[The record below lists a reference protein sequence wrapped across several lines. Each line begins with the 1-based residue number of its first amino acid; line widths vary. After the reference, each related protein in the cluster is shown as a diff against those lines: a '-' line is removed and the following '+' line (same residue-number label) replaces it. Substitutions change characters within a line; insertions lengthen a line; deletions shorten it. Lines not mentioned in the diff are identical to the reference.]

1 MWFAYPDY
9 SSIQYMA
16 EEMASIIMF
25 IRDNS
30 KLEEGEEFLILEEY
44 K

>member
-1 MWFAYPDY
+1 
-9 SSIQYMA
+9 MA

-30 KLEEGEEFLILEEY
+30 ELEEGEEFLILEEY